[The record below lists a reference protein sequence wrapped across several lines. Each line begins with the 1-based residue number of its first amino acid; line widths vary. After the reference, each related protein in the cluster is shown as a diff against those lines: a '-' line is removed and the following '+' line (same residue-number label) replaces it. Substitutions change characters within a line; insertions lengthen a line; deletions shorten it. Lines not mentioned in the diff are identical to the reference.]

1 MSRLLKRIVKH
12 VGALVVLSFCSFSYS
27 NAQTVETTPNLIGG
41 TWNNV
46 VTGTHPANCCTG
58 GPQPLFDPTTNT
70 IHFSYG
76 LTAVHQVIGINTAL
90 SGTGIQ
96 INGWNWGYD
105 LRNQNGWA
113 GGQGGTDTI
122 SATSFMTNNLGQ
134 IIKQSDQ
141 HYSTQFDWTR
151 FTGTEYLTSPLSLA
165 NSGSLGIQFVS
176 KDSGFWAGYYGP
188 QVRNVSLTANY
199 TVDPC
204 VANPRYSPS
213 CAGFNDANMW
223 YTGDLTSIYGTSFA
237 INQALGFGNTGVRV
251 HSATWGYDYSIG
263 GRYCSG
269 WSLLGICFGWTD
281 SQVNGNMT
289 VYGSNGQ
296 PIVSDSNST
305 SGEYVSGSFRR
316 EVLLG
321 NTSRDIS
328 TLGNASINLSTVGIA
343 SATPYLGFNFT
354 PDICNTSPLT
364 SPQCPGYAQALFD
377 QQCSANPLY
386 DSQCPGYA
394 QAYFTQQCT
403 INQLYN
409 PACPGYAAAY
419 LNYQCS
425 INPLYA
431 TQCPGYETAYLEQQC
446 SISPLYSTQCSGYT
460 TASTQCSANPLY
472 ASYCP
477 SYQTATNGCS
487 ASPLYASYCPGYSTA
502 SSSCSANPLY
512 ASYCPNYQ
520 TATTQCSANALYAS
534 YCPSYQT
541 ALNTCSTNP
550 LSNTL
555 CTGYTA
561 ASTACSNNQLTYSY
575 CPSYTT
581 TLAACGSNPQ
591 SNTMCPGYSTTSASS
606 GSTSSGGTIGSTVSK
621 TEATASISSDGTVST
636 TVSKTGDSNVDK
648 AISSPTTT
656 TNTAAAPA
664 APVQLTAKP
673 SSSTEP
679 AAKVAAAPAKAEEK
693 KEQKEQK
700 QDGPSQTAKA
710 EGGEKKEEKKTARE
724 EIQEKREAAAKAK
737 AVEEGKQLAGK
748 MGDAANF
755 EQQIAVQNVVIQAMG
770 FTPGFD
776 AYGRAMLQD
785 GRGYKPFEIYR
796 GQRNIDNPSGRR
808 FMTGSD
814 KLHSDMVEQQYQ
826 LSK

>member
-1 MSRLLKRIVKH
+1 MSRLLKRIAKH

-27 NAQTVETTPNLIGG
+27 NAQTVATTPNLIGG

-46 VTGTHPANCCTG
+46 NVGTHPNDCCTG
-58 GPQPLFDPTTNT
+58 GPAPLYDPATNT

-76 LTAVHQVIGINTAL
+76 QTAVHQVIGINTAL

-105 LRNQNGWA
+105 LRNKNGT
-113 GGQGGTDTI
+113 GGQGGTDDI
-122 SATSFMTNNLGQ
+122 YATSFMTNNLGQ

-141 HYSTQFDWTR
+141 YYNTQFEWTR
-151 FTGTEYLTSPLSLA
+151 FTGTQLLDSPLSLQ

-176 KDSGFWAGYYGP
+176 RDAGFWAGYYGP
-188 QVRNVSLTANY
+188 QVRNVSLAANY

-204 VANPRYSPS
+204 AANPRYSPS

-223 YTGDLTSIYGTSFA
+223 STGDLTSIYGTSFA
-237 INQALGFGNTGVRV
+237 INQALGFGNSGVRV

-263 GRYCSG
+263 NQYCNSTF
-269 WSLLGICFGWTD
+269 LGIFCTGWAD
-281 SQVNGNMT
+281 SMVG
-289 VYGSNGQ
+289 GSMNVTNSSGQ
-296 PIVSDSNST
+296 QIAYDTNSH
-305 SGEYVSGSFRR
+305 SGQNISGSFRR
-316 EVLLG
+316 EILLG

-328 TLGNASINLSTVGIA
+328 TLGNATINTWTTGIA

-354 PDICNTSPLT
+354 PDICNTNPLT
-364 SPQCPGYAQALFD
+364 SPQCPGYAQAIFT

-386 DSQCPGYA
+386 DAQCPGYA

-403 INQLYN
+403 ANQLYN

-431 TQCPGYETAYLEQQC
+431 TQCPGYEQAYLEQQC
-446 SISPLYSTQCSGYT
+446 SISPLYSSSCQ
-460 TASTQCSANPLY
+460 N
-472 ASYCP
+472 
-477 SYQTATNGCS
+477 YQTATTQCS
-487 ASPLYASYCPGYSTA
+487 INPLYASYCPGYSSA
-502 SSSCSANPLY
+502 STQCSSNSLY
-512 ASYCPNYQ
+512 ASYCPGYSAAQ
-520 TATTQCSANALYAS
+520 T
-534 YCPSYQT
+534 
-541 ALNTCSTNP
+541 TCSTNP

-561 ASTACSNNQLTYSY
+561 ASNACSNNQLTYSY

-581 TLAACGSNPQ
+581 TLASCGSNPQ
-591 SNTMCPGYSTTSASS
+591 SNTMCPGYSTTSASG
-606 GSTSSGGTIGSTVSK
+606 GSSTGGTTSGGTVSK

-656 TNTAAAPA
+656 ANSAAAPA
-664 APVQLTAKP
+664 APVQLTAKASP
-673 SSSTEP
+673 PPEP
-679 AAKVAAAPAKAEEK
+679 ATKAAAAPAKAEEK
-693 KEQKEQK
+693 KEQKEQKEQK

-776 AYGRAMLQD
+776 AYGKVMLQD
-785 GRGYKPFEIYR
+785 GRGYRPFEIYR

>member
-1 MSRLLKRIVKH
+1 MSRLLKRIAKH

-27 NAQTVETTPNLIGG
+27 NAQTVATTPNLIGG

-46 VTGTHPANCCTG
+46 NVGTHPNDCCTG
-58 GPQPLFDPTTNT
+58 GPAPLYDPATNT

-76 LTAVHQVIGINTAL
+76 QTAVHQVIGINTAL

-105 LRNQNGWA
+105 LRNKNGT
-113 GGQGGTDTI
+113 GGQGGTDDI
-122 SATSFMTNNLGQ
+122 YATSFMTNNLGQ

-141 HYSTQFDWTR
+141 YYNTQFEWTR
-151 FTGTEYLTSPLSLA
+151 FTGTQLLDSPLSLQ

-176 KDSGFWAGYYGP
+176 RDAGFWAGYYGP
-188 QVRNVSLTANY
+188 QVRNVSLAANY

-204 VANPRYSPS
+204 AANPRYSPS
-213 CAGFNDANMW
+213 CAGYTTDMW
-223 YTGDLTSIYGTSFA
+223 STGDLTSIYGTSFA
-237 INQALGFGNTGVRV
+237 INQALGFGNSGVRV

-263 GRYCSG
+263 GRWCSG
-269 WSLLGICFGWTD
+269 WSLFGICLAW
-281 SQVNGNMT
+281 
-289 VYGSNGQ
+289 
-296 PIVSDSNST
+296 SDSYVGGSMNVTNSSGNQIAYDTNST
-305 SGEYVSGSFRR
+305 SGENISGSFRR

-321 NTSRDIS
+321 NSSPDIS
-328 TLGNASINLSTVGIA
+328 TLGNANINVWAGGIA
-343 SATPYLGFNFT
+343 GVSPYLGFNFT
-354 PDICNTSPLT
+354 PDVCNANPLT
-364 SPQCPGYAQALFD
+364 SPQCPGYAAAYFT
-377 QQCSANPLY
+377 QQCSSNPLF
-386 DSQCPGYA
+386 DAQCPGYA
-394 QAYFTQQCT
+394 QAYFTQQCS

-409 PACPGYAAAY
+409 PACPGYASAY

-431 TQCPGYETAYLEQQC
+431 TQCPGYEQAYLEQQC
-446 SISPLYSTQCSGYT
+446 SISPLYSSSCQNYQTATTQCSI
-460 TASTQCSANPLY
+460 NPLY

-477 SYQTATNGCS
+477 GYSSASTQCS
-487 ASPLYASYCPGYSTA
+487 ANSLYASYCPGYSTA
-502 SSSCSANPLY
+502 
-512 ASYCPNYQ
+512 Q
-520 TATTQCSANALYAS
+520 T
-534 YCPSYQT
+534 
-541 ALNTCSTNP
+541 TCSTNP

-561 ASTACSNNQLTYSY
+561 ASNACSNNQLTYSY

-581 TLAACGSNPQ
+581 TLASCGSNPQ
-591 SNTMCPGYSTTSASS
+591 SNTMCPGYSTTSASG
-606 GSTSSGGTIGSTVSK
+606 GSSTGGTTSGGTVSK

-656 TNTAAAPA
+656 ANSAAAPA
-664 APVQLTAKP
+664 APVQLTAKASP
-673 SSSTEP
+673 PPEP
-679 AAKVAAAPAKAEEK
+679 ATKTAAAPAKAEEK
-693 KEQKEQK
+693 KEQKEQKEQK

-776 AYGRAMLQD
+776 AYGKVMLQD
-785 GRGYKPFEIYR
+785 GRGYRPFEIYR